1 MTDEMIIQLFWDRRE
16 EAIKETEKRYGAYCF
31 KIAQS
36 VLQNKED
43 SEECLNDALLQA
55 CDKLISPLKSLFSN
69 NHIRIIHSNFPFCDK
84 KQQIEFLHRKY
95 VAFFEL

>member
-1 MTDEMIIQLFWDRRE
+1 MTDEMIIQLFWNRRE

-55 CDKLISPLKSLFSN
+55 WNMIPPMKPVHLKL
-69 NHIRIIHSNFPFCDK
+69 
-84 KQQIEFLHRKY
+84 FL
-95 VAFFEL
+95 A